1 MNASAI
7 PPPLPPVPR
16 SSFVNATAW
25 ITLCLSILSLV
36 MLALQAVMFLAVGR
50 TGLFSKLQEQLAL
63 DPQASAFLSMALE
76 WLPWLAV
83 LITAQN
89 LLFVTASVGLLK
101 RREWGRKLFIALLA
115 LVIVW
120 QIVMI
125 PLQWSMMDR
134 FQGLMMMGQKNVP
147 PEAQAMMQAQM
158 EASMIV
164 SRLFSAAFGLVFAAL
179 FVWLIWKLRSPRVR
193 AEFAAARPDSS
204 GTRF

>member
-1 MNASAI
+1 MNTPAI

-16 SSFVNATAW
+16 SAFVNATAW

-36 MLALQAVMFLAVGR
+36 MLALQVVMFLAAGR

-83 LITAQN
+83 LITVQN

-125 PLQWSMMDR
+125 PLQWSMMDH
-134 FQGLMMMGQKNVP
+134 FQGLMMMGQEVR
-147 PEAQAMMQAQM
+147 PEMQAMMQAQM
-158 EASMIV
+158 EATSII
-164 SRLFSAAFGLVFAAL
+164 SRLFSAAFGLIFAAL
-179 FVWLIWKLRSPRVR
+179 FAWLIWKLRSPRVR
-193 AEFAAARPDSS
+193 AEFAAARLESS
-204 GTRF
+204 GTQF

>member
-1 MNASAI
+1 MNAPVI

-36 MLALQAVMFLAVGR
+36 MLALQVVMFLAAGR

-83 LITAQN
+83 LITVQN

-125 PLQWSMMDR
+125 PLQWSMMDH
-134 FQGLMMMGQKNVP
+134 FQGLMMMGQEVR
-147 PEAQAMMQAQM
+147 PEMQAMMQAQM
-158 EASMIV
+158 EATSII
-164 SRLFSAAFGLVFAAL
+164 SRLFSAAFGLIFAAL
-179 FVWLIWKLRSPRVR
+179 FAWLIWKLRSPRVR
-193 AEFAAARPDSS
+193 AEFAAARPESS
-204 GTRF
+204 GTQF

>member
-1 MNASAI
+1 MNAPAI

-25 ITLCLSILSLV
+25 ITLCLSILSLL
-36 MLALQAVMFLAVGR
+36 MLALQVVMFLAAGR

-83 LITAQN
+83 LITVQN

-125 PLQWSMMDR
+125 PLQWSMMDH
-134 FQGLMMMGQKNVP
+134 FQGLMMMGQEVR
-147 PEAQAMMQAQM
+147 PEMQAMMQAQM
-158 EASMIV
+158 EATSII
-164 SRLFSAAFGLVFAAL
+164 SRLFSAAFGLIFAAL
-179 FVWLIWKLRSPRVR
+179 FAWLIWKLRSPRVR
-193 AEFAAARPDSS
+193 AEFAAARPESS
-204 GTRF
+204 GTQF